1 MSFEK
6 TLAKFGYP
14 GSLIIEN
21 DHWYTLLRR
30 EQITFGSM
38 ILITKNEKNSSISK
52 LNISEQAEM
61 FLAIQKI
68 EDVAFKIMNCD
79 KINYLA
85 LMMVDPYVHFHI
97 LPRFKKPVDYNN
109 IDFIDP
115 GYPSV
120 ADLGYKTQLTEPEF
134 SDLVKHTKELFDGK

>member
-14 GSLIIEN
+14 GYLIIEN

-52 LNISEQAEM
+52 LNVSEQAEM
-61 FLAIQKI
+61 FFAIQKI

-115 GYPSV
+115 GYPGV
-120 ADLGYKTQLTEPEF
+120 ADLGYKTQLTETEF
-134 SDLVKHTKELFDGK
+134 SDLVKYAKGLFNGK

>member
-1 MSFEK
+1 MSFEN
-6 TLAKFGYP
+6 TLAKFGFP
-14 GSLIIEN
+14 
-21 DHWYTLLRR
+21 HTLLYENKYWYILLRPD
-30 EQITFGSM
+30 QITFCSM
-38 ILITKNEKNSSISK
+38 VLISKNEKNSCISK
-52 LNISEQAEM
+52 LNVSEQAEM
-61 FLAIQKI
+61 FFAIQKI

-115 GYPSV
+115 GYPGV
-120 ADLGYKTQLTEPEF
+120 ADLGYKTQLTETEF
-134 SDLVKHTKELFDGK
+134 SDLVKYAKGLFNGK

>member
-1 MSFEK
+1 MSIK
-6 TLAKFGYP
+6 NTLSKFGFP
-14 GSLIIEN
+14 N
-21 DHWYTLLRR
+21 TLLYENKYWYILLRPD
-30 EQITFGSM
+30 QITFCSM
-38 ILITKNEKNSSISK
+38 VLISKNEKNNYISK
-52 LNISEQAEM
+52 LNVSEQAEM

-68 EDVAFKIMNCD
+68 EEVTFNVIKCN

-115 GYPSV
+115 GYPGV
-120 ADLGYKTQLTEPEF
+120 ADLAYKTQLTETEF
-134 SDLVKHTKELFDGK
+134 SDLVKYAKGLFYGK